1 MAHADASGT
10 ATIVFVCLHGSA
22 KSLIAAEH
30 LNRLAQSRGV
40 AIRAESAGIEPDA
53 DVPPNVM
60 IGLAADGID
69 VHGYMPQRAT
79 AERLAASMRVVS
91 FGCEVSGLLPAAGG
105 AERWDDIPMV
115 TDGYAPA
122 RDAIVQRVER
132 LMRTLSRR
140 R

>member
-1 MAHADASGT
+1 MARPDAAGT
-10 ATIVFVCLHGSA
+10 ATIVFVCQHGSA

-40 AIRAESAGIEPDA
+40 AIRAESVGIDPDA

-69 VHGYMPQRAT
+69 VPGYVPQRAT

-91 FGCEVSGLLPAAGG
+91 FACEVSGLLPETAGV
-105 AERWDDIPMV
+105 ERWDDIPMV

-122 RDAIVQRVER
+122 RDAIVKRVER
-132 LMRTLSRR
+132 LMRAL
-140 R
+140 

>member
-1 MAHADASGT
+1 MARADASGT
-10 ATIVFVCLHGSA
+10 STIVFVCLHGSA

-40 AIRAESAGIEPDA
+40 AIRGESAGIEPDA

-69 VHGYMPQRAT
+69 VHGYVPQRAT

-91 FGCEVSGLLPAAGG
+91 FGCELSGLLPETAGV
-105 AERWDDIPMV
+105 ERWDDIPMV

-122 RDAIVQRVER
+122 RDAIVHRVER
-132 LMRTLSRR
+132 LMRAL
-140 R
+140 